1 MIPPPLLVRLSART
15 PESGGIRLCK
25 SEMSNNSYIQMGMD
39 MKGNMFAFK
48 KIIVH
53 NQIRGRSELYLNV
66 HFEKIA

>member
-1 MIPPPLLVRLSART
+1 
-15 PESGGIRLCK
+15 
-25 SEMSNNSYIQMGMD
+25 MGMD